1 MSQKN
6 ADSAPIAVAP
16 DRPVI
21 HPHSAALD
29 PADQQCAVLRTAV
42 TRGVVFSPGAM
53 AAGERNEP
61 IQLAAWRTDGTRRSA
76 VNNRLRHGAALV
88 FLATACAAHAL
99 TIETRF
105 VAPGGLIP
113 SVGTATAAPTSAVGG
128 GNLSAIVRAAAD
140 AWERLI
146 PDTHHF
152 TLDFGWFDTSLYSN
166 AAYHVPG
173 ASGGWPMRPVSGSLA
188 FNSSA
193 TNSLAMFLDP
203 TPSLNEEFRF
213 DQRTFTDLGAGP
225 IETSLQ
231 FIGNTEVSRS
241 TIDLYTTALH
251 EIGHAL
257 GLTKWQPFLLE
268 TLDGDIDITLPP
280 FAGSSIPVTV
290 THINLPQ
297 SLLSDRR
304 MWGQR
309 REITQVDL
317 LAVCQSSGFNQCVL
331 DLAQADFAGDLNGD
345 GAVDSADYTVWRD
358 KLDSA
363 SRSADGVVVAANFA
377 TWSNNF
383 GRTFQTASTF
393 TGDYNADGLVNAAD
407 YTIFR
412 DALAKGDLSADGD
425 GDGKLTT
432 ADWEFWTDRYGA
444 KPAAAGVLGA
454 VPEPGTLVLGAM
466 ALAAALGRRRAY

>member
-1 MSQKN
+1 
-6 ADSAPIAVAP
+6 
-16 DRPVI
+16 
-21 HPHSAALD
+21 
-29 PADQQCAVLRTAV
+29 
-42 TRGVVFSPGAM
+42 
-53 AAGERNEP
+53 
-61 IQLAAWRTDGTRRSA
+61 
-76 VNNRLRHGAALV
+76 
-88 FLATACAAHAL
+88 
-99 TIETRF
+99 
-105 VAPGGLIP
+105 
-113 SVGTATAAPTSAVGG
+113 
-128 GNLSAIVRAAAD
+128 
-140 AWERLI
+140 
-146 PDTHHF
+146 
-152 TLDFGWFDTSLYSN
+152 
-166 AAYHVPG
+166 
-173 ASGGWPMRPVSGSLA
+173 
-188 FNSSA
+188 
-193 TNSLAMFLDP
+193 
-203 TPSLNEEFRF
+203 
-213 DQRTFTDLGAGP
+213 
-225 IETSLQ
+225 
-231 FIGNTEVSRS
+231 
-241 TIDLYTTALH
+241 
-251 EIGHAL
+251 
-257 GLTKWQPFLLE
+257 
-268 TLDGDIDITLPP
+268 
-280 FAGSSIPVTV
+280 
-290 THINLPQ
+290 
-297 SLLSDRR
+297 

-358 KLDSA
+358 NLDSA